1 MKINNFINWPF
12 NFKLRLIFG
21 VLFLFILAIFFNF
34 KLMPYGKASFSR
46 SWPNSFFS
54 SRSNI
59 FDFRPGIR
67 IENNKAETLK
77 VLSDPVY
84 FSVYAPRT
92 LDKAKVSITYFDNL
106 SSETPIV
113 ELGVL
118 KGNALGNYELRP
130 LQNKIIDNLKFSWSR
145 IVDDGKNLILQ
156 RDYNY
161 SSEEEFWIDFKD
173 DQLKNCS
180 GGIINCGVFYNYP
193 LTIDYK
199 LPSYTKIYPW
209 RITQALRGEHR
220 FFVYFDQ
227 GEWYLNLSF
236 RDLNLKEG
244 ADDIR
249 VDVFL
254 DDKLITSQ
262 TINDS
267 EVLGANNAFDNNN
280 RQGEKI
286 KPLLISGLADK
297 AALYKVEI
305 KVNDDIVIEE
315 IESSSDRLVFI
326 NKLWP
331 VYQNN
336 VSFFSNVNTV
346 SFKNFETESLGEI
359 YFAGESTILD
369 RTYESVILQTVRTD
383 SSLKE
388 IRLEKSGIIL
398 ELNGLISL
406 KDDKF
411 FNPNPSKLDRFFFL
425 EDRASYL
432 ISSYVS
438 PRKDGNFKTATVEFD
453 LHDAYLVD
461 NKYSFVIS
469 IPGLVL
475 NTNNEGNEDSYLGI
489 KKIEFEVEA
498 KNLWQKIKEKIIT
511 K

>member
-1 MKINNFINWPF
+1 MRINNFINWPF
-12 NFKLRLIFG
+12 NFRLRLIFG
-21 VLFLFILAIFFNF
+21 VLFLVILAIFFNF
-34 KLMPYGKASFSR
+34 KLIPYGKASFSR
-46 SWPNSFFS
+46 SWPNNFFS
-54 SRSNI
+54 SRGSI

-67 IENNKAETLK
+67 MENDEAGILK

-92 LDKAKVSITYFDNL
+92 LDKAKVSITYLDNL
-106 SSETPIV
+106 SLETPIV

-118 KGNALGNYELRP
+118 KGNALGNYELKP
-130 LQNKIIDNLKFSWSR
+130 LQNKIIDSLKFSWSR
-145 IVDDGKNLILQ
+145 IVNDGNNLILQ
-156 RDYNY
+156 KDPSY
-161 SSEEEFWIDFKD
+161 SSEEEFWSDFKN

-199 LPSYTKIYPW
+199 LPSYTQIYPW

-227 GEWYLNLSF
+227 GKWYLNFSF

-254 DDKLITSQ
+254 ENKLVTSQ
-262 TINDS
+262 TITDLEVFGTND
-267 EVLGANNAFDNNN
+267 VFDSNN
-280 RQGEKI
+280 RQGEKTE
-286 KPLLISGLADK
+286 PLLISGLADR

-336 VSFFSNVNTV
+336 IIFFSDVNTV
-346 SFKNFETESLGEI
+346 SFKTFETESLGEI
-359 YFAGESTILD
+359 YFAQESATLD
-369 RTYESVILQTVRTD
+369 KTYENVFLQTTRPD

-388 IRLEKSGIIL
+388 IKLEKSGVIL

-406 KDDKF
+406 KNDKF
-411 FNPNPSKLDRFFFL
+411 FNPNPLRLDRFFSL

-432 ISSYVS
+432 ISSYAS
-438 PRKDGNFKTATVEFD
+438 PRKDGDFKTATIEFD

-469 IPGLVL
+469 IPGLIL
-475 NTNNEGNEDSYLGI
+475 DNNEENDDNYLGI
-489 KKIEFEVEA
+489 KKIEIEVET